1 MIIFKYIYGVFFM
14 EEKLNLCLGCFE
26 EKHGE
31 GACIFCGYS
40 DETPHLPSY
49 LSPGTTLNDRYL
61 VGRLLRYNGESAT
74 YLAYDAV
81 MRKKIWIKEY
91 MPDTL
96 CARVRGSSLISV
108 NQQNLAPYKTFM
120 SEFTELNKLLS
131 KMRTLSHVNPA
142 LELFAENNTTYV
154 TFDIIEGVT
163 LKEYLQDNAGEL
175 TWDEVKALFPP
186 IFTTIS
192 LVHNAGL
199 VHRGISPETIWITD
213 NKELKIS
220 DFCITASRTNNT
232 EIAPELFAGY
242 AAPEQYASSNWQG
255 TWTDVYGI
263 CAVLYRILT
272 GCMPTEAVS
281 RVGNDNLCE
290 PSSVNKNIPANVSK
304 VIMSGLTLSGDMRIQ
319 TVTELVTKLFEQPEY
334 LTPSAGRTATIAIP
348 RQSMSSAVQKK
359 NNPNVNRKKT
369 HKKKKKASNM
379 RIPIIVFV
387 VTVGILLAL
396 ALSLM
401 GWVDN
406 TAPDT
411 VYTTPYYS
419 SLSTDP
425 VAVTTIETTMGFV
438 QTYEM
443 SNFVGKN
450 FELIKNSATYQGW
463 LTFIPTYVYDDEHPK
478 DTIIE
483 QSIPEKQTV
492 YAGTSI
498 QLKISLGPSQVE
510 IPDYFGLTEKDYIEI
525 LDKAGIKYE
534 IIKQPDA
541 GFMTGYV
548 IKTEHDTP
556 ELTID
561 VEKGEILKVF
571 IADNGDE
578 SAETTETT
586 DVLEFGMNGW

>member
-1 MIIFKYIYGVFFM
+1 M
-14 EEKLNLCLGCFE
+14 EEKLNLCLGCLE

-31 GACIFCGYS
+31 GPCIFCGYS

-142 LELFAENNTTYV
+142 LELFAENNTMYV
-154 TFDIIEGVT
+154 TFDVIEGVT
-163 LKEYLQDNAGEL
+163 LKEYLQENAGEL
-175 TWDEVKALFPP
+175 SWDEVKSLFPP

-192 LVHNAGL
+192 LVHNAGI
-199 VHRGISPETIWITD
+199 VHRGISPDTIWITD
-213 NKELKIS
+213 EGELKIS

-232 EIAPELFAGY
+232 ELAPELFAGY

-304 VIMSGLTLSGDMRIQ
+304 VIMGGLMLSGDMRIQ

-348 RQSMSSAVQKK
+348 RQSMSPSVQRKANANNHPNKK
-359 NNPNVNRKKT
+359 KSGR
-369 HKKKKKASNM
+369 KKKKKASNM

-396 ALSLM
+396 ALGLM

-406 TAPDT
+406 TAPD
-411 VYTTPYYS
+411 VSYTTPYYS
-419 SLSTDP
+419 TLSTDP
-425 VAVTTIETTMGFV
+425 VPVTTIETTMGFV

-443 SNFVGKN
+443 SEFVGKN
-450 FELIKNSATYQGW
+450 FELIKNSPTYQGW
-463 LTFIPTYVYDDEHPK
+463 LTFIPTYVYDDEHEK
-478 DTIIE
+478 DIIIE
-483 QSIPEKQTV
+483 QSIPAKETV

-498 QLKISLGPSQVE
+498 QLKISLGPSKVE
-510 IPDYFGLTEKDYIEI
+510 IPDHFGLTEKDYIEI

-534 IIKQPDA
+534 IIKQPDI

-556 ELTID
+556 ETTID

-571 IADNGDE
+571 ICDNGD
-578 SAETTETT
+578 AEGLTT
-586 DVLEFGMNGW
+586 DVPISDDDLAQFGTGW